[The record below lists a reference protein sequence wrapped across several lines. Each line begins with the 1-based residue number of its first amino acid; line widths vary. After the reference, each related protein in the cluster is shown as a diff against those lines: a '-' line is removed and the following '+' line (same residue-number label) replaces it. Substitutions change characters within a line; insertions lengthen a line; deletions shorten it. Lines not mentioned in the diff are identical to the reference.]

1 MVIEKTELAAG
12 MMLTG
17 RYKGQEHR
25 VLVVGNDAGLSF
37 ELDGAAVYKS
47 LSSAAKAAMGGG
59 SASVNGWRFF
69 SIAGSEPTKSRPA
82 GERASAVPERK
93 TKGKATTS
101 RTVTQIKKRRKQ
113 EGCSVSEVAWFC
125 SACMEGFCLPTG
137 ETPEVCPKGHPREV
151 VDDFSG
157 VPATSD

>member
-12 MMLTG
+12 LVLTG
-17 RYKGQEHR
+17 RYKGQEHK
-25 VLVVGNDAGLSF
+25 VLVLGNEADLSF
-37 ELDGAAVYKS
+37 ELDGATVYKS

-59 SASVNGWRFF
+59 SASANGWRFF
-69 SIAGSEPTKSRPA
+69 SIAGGEPAREA
-82 GERASAVPERK
+82 PERK
-93 TKGKATTS
+93 SKAKATGS

-113 EGCSVSEVAWFC
+113 EGCSVAEVAWFC
-125 SACMEGFCLPTG
+125 SACMEGFCVPCG

-157 VPATSD
+157 TPATSD

>member
-12 MMLTG
+12 LVLTG
-17 RYKGQEHR
+17 RYKGQEHK
-25 VLVVGNDAGLSF
+25 VLVLGNEADLSF
-37 ELDGAAVYKS
+37 ELDGTTVYKS

-69 SIAGSEPTKSRPA
+69 SIAGTEPA
-82 GERASAVPERK
+82 LDAPERK

-137 ETPEVCPKGHPREV
+137 ETPEVWPKGHPREV

>member
-12 MMLTG
+12 LVLTG
-17 RYKGQEHR
+17 RHKGQEHK
-25 VLVVGNDAGLSF
+25 VLVLGNEAEMSF
-37 ELDGAAVYKS
+37 ELDGATVYKS

-69 SIAGSEPTKSRPA
+69 SIAGSEPAREA
-82 GERASAVPERK
+82 PERK
-93 TKGKATTS
+93 AKAKAAGP

-113 EGCSVSEVAWFC
+113 DGCSVAEVAWFC

-151 VDDFSG
+151 VDDFAG
-157 VPATSD
+157 TPATSD

>member
-12 MMLTG
+12 LVLTG
-17 RYKGQEHR
+17 RYKGLEHK
-25 VLVVGNDAGLSF
+25 VLVLGDAEPFSF
-37 ELDGAAVYKS
+37 ELDGTTVYKS

-69 SIAGSEPTKSRPA
+69 SIAGSEPA
-82 GERASAVPERK
+82 GEAPERK
-93 TKGKATTS
+93 SKAKAASS

-113 EGCSVSEVAWFC
+113 EGCSEAEVAWFC

-151 VDDFSG
+151 VDDFAG
-157 VPATSD
+157 TPATSD

>member
-12 MMLTG
+12 LVLTG
-17 RYKGQEHR
+17 CYKGQEHK
-25 VLVVGNDAGLSF
+25 VLVLTNDEGQLCF
-37 ELDGAAVYKS
+37 EVNGGAVYKS

-69 SIAGSEPTKSRPA
+69 SIAGGEPAREA
-82 GERASAVPERK
+82 PERK
-93 TKGKATTS
+93 TKAKATGS

-113 EGCSVSEVAWFC
+113 EGCSVAEVAWFC
-125 SACMEGFCLPTG
+125 SACMEGFCVPCG
-137 ETPEVCPKGHPREV
+137 ETPDVCPQGHPREV
-151 VDDFSG
+151 VDDFAG

>member
-12 MMLTG
+12 LVLTG
-17 RYKGQEHR
+17 RYRGQEHK
-25 VLVVGNDAGLSF
+25 VLVLGNEADLSF
-37 ELDGAAVYKS
+37 ELDGATVCKS

-69 SIAGSEPTKSRPA
+69 SIAGNEPTKPRPA
-82 GERASAVPERK
+82 GERASAAPERK
-93 TKGKATTS
+93 TKPKAAGL

-125 SACMEGFCLPTG
+125 SACMEGFCAPCG
-137 ETPEVCPKGHPREV
+137 ETPDVCPHGHPREV
-151 VDDFSG
+151 VDDFAG

>member
-12 MMLTG
+12 LVLTG

-25 VLVVGNDAGLSF
+25 VLVLGTDGDLSF
-37 ELDGAAVYKS
+37 ELDGATVYKS

-69 SIAGSEPTKSRPA
+69 SIAGSEPARPRPA
-82 GERASAVPERK
+82 GERASAATERK
-93 TKGKATTS
+93 PKAKATGS

-113 EGCSVSEVAWFC
+113 EGCSVAEVAWFC
-125 SACMEGFCLPTG
+125 SACMEGFCVPCG
-137 ETPEVCPKGHPREV
+137 ETPEVCPQGHPREV
-151 VDDFSG
+151 VDDFAA
-157 VPATSD
+157 PE

>member
-12 MMLTG
+12 LVLTG
-17 RYKGQEHR
+17 RYKGQEYK
-25 VLVVGNDAGLSF
+25 VLVLGDSEPFNF
-37 ELDGAAVYKS
+37 ELDGTTVYKS

-69 SIAGSEPTKSRPA
+69 SIAGSEPAREA
-82 GERASAVPERK
+82 PERK
-93 TKGKATTS
+93 SKAKAASS

-113 EGCSVSEVAWFC
+113 EGCSVAEVAWFC

-157 VPATSD
+157 TPATSD

>member
-1 MVIEKTELAAG
+1 MAIEKTELAAG
-12 MMLTG
+12 LVLAG

-25 VLVVGNDAGLSF
+25 VLVLGTKPDLSF
-37 ELDGAAVYKS
+37 ELDGATVYKS

-69 SIAGSEPTKSRPA
+69 SIAGSEPTTKPA
-82 GERASAVPERK
+82 PERK
-93 TKGKATTS
+93 TKAATS
-101 RTVTQIKKRRKQ
+101 RTVPQIKKRRKQ
-113 EGCSVSEVAWFC
+113 DGCAEGEVSWWC
-125 SACMEGFCLPTG
+125 SACMDSFCLPTG

-157 VPATSD
+157 TPATSD